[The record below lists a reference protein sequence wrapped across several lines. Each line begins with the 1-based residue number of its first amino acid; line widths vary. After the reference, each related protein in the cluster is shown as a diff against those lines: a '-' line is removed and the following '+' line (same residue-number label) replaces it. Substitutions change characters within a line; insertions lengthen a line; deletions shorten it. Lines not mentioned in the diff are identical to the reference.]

1 MGVEDVTLGVRVTGP
16 LETYGVAVAVVVRVG
31 VVDSVGDDDREADAG
46 AVAVVVRV
54 GVADTLEDDDR
65 EADAVAVAV
74 VVRVRVA
81 DTLEDDDREADA
93 VAVAVV
99 VRVGVAD
106 GAVHDATPMFG
117 VAPYRPALQ
126 LLHTPAPAREYV
138 PAGQLTAVE
147 LVDPAGHTYPAL
159 QLPEHAATD
168 MADVDPYRPGAQF
181 VHTPAP
187 ATLYRPAG
195 HIAAV
200 AFVDP
205 AAHAYPAVQ
214 SASHTAEDWPTVD
227 P

>member
-1 MGVEDVTLGVRVTGP
+1 MHTPAPATLNRPAGHIATVAFVDPATHAYPAAHDPLQLAEPMAAVLPYRPAAQSTHTLVPAREYLPAGHVEAVGLVDP
-16 LETYGVAVAVVVRVG
+16 AAHTYPALQLPEHP
-31 VVDSVGDDDREADAG
+31 GDDRPATDPYRPAAH
-46 AVAVVVRV
+46 
-54 GVADTLEDDDR
+54 
-65 EADAVAVAV
+65 
-74 VVRVRVA
+74 
-81 DTLEDDDREADA
+81 
-93 VAVAVV
+93 
-99 VRVGVAD
+99 

-187 ATLYRPAG
+187 ATLY
-195 HIAAV
+195 
-200 AFVDP
+200 
-205 AAHAYPAVQ
+205 
-214 SASHTAEDWPTVD
+214 
-227 P
+227 